1 MIEIF
6 RKFDAIAS
14 DVLTRVRWR
23 GVDGSLVAVGRF
35 TRPTAF
41 SPVRSVLIPK
51 RFCVR

>member
-1 MIEIF
+1 M
-6 RKFDAIAS
+6 RS
-14 DVLTRVRWR
+14 PPTSLTHACGGV